1 MVKGFHQVRVKPCKA
16 GFRSHHYY
24 LKGLLVRL
32 LGSQTGQ
39 GSMQA
44 LFSTGRWLVCSLGG
58 YFLRNSV
65 LLLQGAVDL
74 HSAVQEKTPVAL
86 RTQHAQRRPP
96 CPSGLSMPGEDPSGL
111 GMYGEEPSNP
121 QDLAWLEISRAIRAL
136 VQEWQMQRTPL
147 EASPRYYIVP
157 VLFSRNCFHLFLKE
171 EETKVWCHFILT

>member
-16 GFRSHHYY
+16 GFRNHHYY

-39 GSMQA
+39 GGMQA

-86 RTQHAQRRPP
+86 RTQHA
-96 CPSGLSMPGEDPSGL
+96 
-111 GMYGEEPSNP
+111 
-121 QDLAWLEISRAIRAL
+121 
-136 VQEWQMQRTPL
+136 
-147 EASPRYYIVP
+147 
-157 VLFSRNCFHLFLKE
+157 
-171 EETKVWCHFILT
+171 